1 MSPEIKT
8 STFVMVIA
16 YWFDHVYKKLLNN
29 SDVFALK
36 LHGGVTNEKVEHD
49 LRWNEFLMFLA
60 ITVNV
65 L

>member
-1 MSPEIKT
+1 
-8 STFVMVIA
+8 MVSKFAHLALLA
-16 YWFDHVYKKLLNN
+16 YWFDHVHKTLLND

-36 LHGGVTNEKVEHD
+36 LHCGGVTNEKVGHD